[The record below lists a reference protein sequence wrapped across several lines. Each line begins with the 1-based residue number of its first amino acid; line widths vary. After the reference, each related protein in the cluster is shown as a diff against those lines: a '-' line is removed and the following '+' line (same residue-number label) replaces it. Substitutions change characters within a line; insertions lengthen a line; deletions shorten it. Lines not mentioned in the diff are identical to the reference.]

1 MLYAVLGIG
10 GLVIVSLFVVLAMVL
25 SRGGGE
31 PAAKVRN
38 AEVAQSESNESV
50 AEPVA
55 TAPAAAPA
63 VTPTRV
69 TESLSSGSSLSS
81 PPDSAEIVRRLKDST
96 VYIKIKFGDKVLGS
110 GTGFVFE
117 ARGDTVLLV
126 TNRHVAVPDV
136 SEIPAKFLPEGKK
149 PSLEVV
155 FRSGLGPQQEQ
166 TLPAEILAADLSDDR
181 NTDLAFLIV
190 KGVKRPPTPL
200 NLIAKS
206 DPTEG
211 MTYVAAGFPLGGLLA
226 KVTESKGNPSVTI
239 TGGRIAALRRDDA
252 GQLSLLQ
259 VDGSLQPGNSGGPVV
274 DDKSGKFLGVVVA
287 KVGSVDTIGFVI
299 PADEV
304 RRTLAGRIGNLD
316 LTLKSIDQSGAS
328 LEIRA
333 QIVDPKNTVQSVVVH
348 VAAASAG
355 SVSPNGDGSWPPLPN
370 TKGVELQRDPKA
382 PNPTAAGQIQVAL
395 SGQGAAARKILVQT
409 AHRDTKGQLVYA
421 KPREI
426 DLPEKPGRVT
436 VSSELLRILRVMQRK
451 SLPML
456 GPLIDPEKNCKLI
469 KDEENLKI
477 KIEVPGGKVRTL
489 APYVVTRLNKKK
501 PLHNAPMT
509 LIEVEGD
516 FAAVVEVTGDMTPGT
531 NLPKDRQGNEIPF
544 TFQGAGLLLYQ
555 DKDNFVRLERTA
567 GVAIQTL
574 QPIHKV
580 LFEVVK
586 DGKHVENQSYPPV
599 PEGPV
604 SLLLMRKKGKVLC
617 GASLNLTAPAVPIK
631 VIELDL
637 PKKIQIG
644 LSASNISAKAYTAQF
659 EGFAL
664 INNETQM
671 EAMFGEP
678 PAQESEKKTE

>member
-1 MLYAVLGIG
+1 VIGVG
-10 GLVIVSLFVVLAMVL
+10 GLVIVALFVVLAVVL
-25 SRGGGE
+25 SRGGNE
-31 PAAKVRN
+31 PVAKVRTS
-38 AEVAQSESNESV
+38 EVAHNQAPEPP
-50 AEPVA
+50 AEHAAAA
-55 TAPAAAPA
+55 TPAAPA
-63 VTPTRV
+63 ITPTSLA
-69 TESLSSGSSLSS
+69 ESTSSASSTPSA
-81 PPDSAEIVRRLKDST
+81 PDSGDIIKRLKDST
-96 VYIKIKFGDKVLGS
+96 VYIKIKIGDKVLGS

-117 ARGDTVLLV
+117 VRGDTVLLV

-136 SEIPAKFLPEGKK
+136 SEIPAKLLPEGKT
-149 PSLEVV
+149 PSLDVV
-155 FRSGLGPQQEQ
+155 FRSGLGSQQEQ
-166 TLPAEILAADLSDDR
+166 TLPAQILAADLSDDR

-211 MTYVAAGFPLGGLLA
+211 ETYVAAGFPLGGMLA
-226 KVTESKGNPSVTI
+226 KVTENKGNPSVTI
-239 TGGRIAALRRDDA
+239 TGGRIAALRRDDS

-316 LTLKSIDQSGAS
+316 LTLKSIDQSAAN
-328 LEIRA
+328 LEIKA
-333 QIVDPKNTVQSVVVH
+333 QIVDPKGTVQGVVVH

-355 SVSPNGDGSWPPLPN
+355 SVSPNGDGTWPPLPN
-370 TKGVELQRDPKA
+370 TKGVELQRDPNA
-382 PNPTAAGQIQVAL
+382 PNPTAAGQVQVAL

-409 AHRDTKGQLVYA
+409 AHRDTRGTLVYA

-426 DLPEKPGRVT
+426 ELPEKPGRVT
-436 VSSELLRILRVMQRK
+436 VSSEVLRILRVLQKK
-451 SLPML
+451 SMPML

-469 KDEENLKI
+469 KDEDTMKI

-489 APYVVTRLNKKK
+489 APYVHQRLNKNK

-516 FAAVVEVTGDMTPGT
+516 FAAVVEVTGDIAAGT

-567 GVAIQTL
+567 GVAIATL

-586 DGKHVENQSYPPV
+586 DGKHVENQSYPPI

-604 SLLLMRKKGKVLC
+604 ALLLMRKKGRVMC

-637 PKKIQIG
+637 PKKVQIG
-644 LSASNISAKAYTAQF
+644 LSASNISAKPFTAQF

-664 INNETQM
+664 INSETQM
-671 EAMFGEP
+671 DAMFGEP
-678 PAQESEKKTE
+678 PAAEPEKKTE